1 MVVPWALVTLGLVNG
16 VTKLLAG
23 TVMTVK
29 MNRGVHI
36 GQHFC
41 WDNSSPISS
50 LLIIYSKRIFCLC
63 TLQWTLYV
71 FFSAGEKKRQI
82 CSVQRPLQTVFSALV
97 YAVLQSPWF
106 KGVCLVMIL
115 FQPPGEWV
123 LVQEKKITA
132 PGLGIGSL
140 DVLNDTVCVY
150 KGFICILQL
159 IICLLLF

>member
-1 MVVPWALVTLGLVNG
+1 MVPWALVTLGLVNG
-16 VTKLLAG
+16 VTKLLAD

-36 GQHFC
+36 GQHFS
-41 WDNSSPISS
+41 WDSSSPISS

-71 FFSAGEKKRQI
+71 FFSAGKKEANLPCAKTCANCVFCFGLCCTPVSLLQGHLS
-82 CSVQRPLQTVFSALV
+82 CNDPVQH
-97 YAVLQSPWF
+97 
-106 KGVCLVMIL
+106 
-115 FQPPGEWV
+115 PGEWV

-140 DVLNDTVCVY
+140 EVLNDTVCVY
-150 KGFICILQL
+150 KGFIYILQL
-159 IICLLLF
+159 IICLLLS